1 MEIIQVLAMEFPC
14 SLAVKDSVLSLLWL
28 WELLHAEGAAKK
40 KKKIHIK
47 ILFRSSCCGSVG
59 YETD

>member
-40 KKKIHIK
+40 KKK
-47 ILFRSSCCGSVG
+47 VPAV
-59 YETD
+59 